1 VDQLFELVRFADA
14 FGRGFREG
22 VLDERDVGREGAERR
37 ADPDRSVRRFVLSRR
52 ERCGQGV
59 V

>member
-22 VLDERDVGREGAERR
+22 VLDERDCR
-37 ADPDRSVRRFVLSRR
+37 P
-52 ERCGQGV
+52 
-59 V
+59 